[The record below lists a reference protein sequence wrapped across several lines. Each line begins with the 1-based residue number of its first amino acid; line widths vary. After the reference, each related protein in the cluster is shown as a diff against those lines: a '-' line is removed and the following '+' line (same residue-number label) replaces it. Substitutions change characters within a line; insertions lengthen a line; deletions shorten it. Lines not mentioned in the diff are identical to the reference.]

1 MLLKLSQTGEFET
14 VALPHLRDLYRTA
27 ARLLG
32 DNAKAEGVVQET
44 YLQALKSFARFD
56 PGTNC
61 RAWLF
66 KILVNTVHHHRRN
79 WFKLRRAAPVP
90 ERPAQQE
97 ILRALDRL
105 PPDYRAAALLADVE
119 EFCYKEIAGMLE
131 VPIGTVMSRLSRGRK
146 LLREQ
151 LSELAR
157 RPMNTGAACDKLRGH
172 LDGYLSRELSQETS
186 REVERH
192 LENCSQ
198 CAAELETRARIR
210 AQLQAAVRA
219 TPVPANLE
227 AKVRRVLNAKVSR
240 PRTGLWAVAAA
251 AAVIVCV
258 ALVGLLRER
267 ANPEQA
273 ILRRTSGHLA
283 AVLNVGLRD
292 HLHCAVFRKYSKQ
305 PVAARQMDA
314 DLGPEFAALVP
325 LVQAKLPRDFRVIQG
340 HRCIA
345 GGRQYTHLI
354 ISGGAGGGK
363 LISLVVTRKL
373 SSESLSG
380 GIYQTGVDRFKVVR
394 FESYD

>member
-1 MLLKLSQTGEFET
+1 MLFSKLPQTGEFET
-14 VALPHLRDLYRTA
+14 AALPHLRDLYRTA

-32 DNAKAEGVVQET
+32 DNAKAEDVVQET
-44 YLQALKSFARFD
+44 YLQAWKSFARFD

-66 KILVNTVHHHRRN
+66 KILVNTIHHHRRN
-79 WFKLRRAAPVP
+79 WFNLRRVRESEEILEQTTVCAAPVP
-90 ERPAQQE
+90 ERLAQQE

-105 PPDYRAAALLADVE
+105 PADYRAAVLLADVE
-119 EFCYKEIAGMLE
+119 EFSYKEIAAMLD

-157 RPMNTGAACDKLRGH
+157 RPMNTGAVCENLRGH
-172 LDGYLSRELSQETS
+172 LDAYLSRELSQETS

-192 LENCSQ
+192 LEICPQ
-198 CAAELETRARIR
+198 CAAEFETRARIR
-210 AQLQAAVRA
+210 AQLQAAVRS
-219 TPVPANLE
+219 TPVPPNLE

-258 ALVGLLRER
+258 TLVGLLRER

-273 ILRRTSGHLA
+273 ILRKTSGRLA

-340 HRCIA
+340 HSCIA
-345 GGRQYTHLI
+345 STR
-354 ISGGAGGGK
+354 ISSFPAV
-363 LISLVVTRKL
+363 LAAANSYR
-373 SSESLSG
+373 SS
-380 GIYQTGVDRFKVVR
+380 
-394 FESYD
+394 